1 MIPVLSYAQIRS
13 IAERAWMD
21 LRVLETHK
29 RHDTTTVEMVQ
40 TRAPFV
46 RVNLVLEVRRL
57 ISRRE
62 RLVHSLIQ
70 HFE

>member
-1 MIPVLSYAQIRS
+1 
-13 IAERAWMD
+13 MD